1 MIFDKIVTLTIIV
14 LLLERMNNA
23 ITKAVKLAFNHNLS
37 KTLRHFKR
45 PKIKVFLWD
54 LLKNIIIALQL
65 NSPKKSD
72 HYQMLFGVVEMSST
86 SFRSPWLV
94 ATSAT
99 LLNPPTTIK
108 SGDVSE

>member
-1 MIFDKIVTLTIIV
+1 
-14 LLLERMNNA
+14 MNNE

-37 KTLRHFKR
+37 RTLRHFK
-45 PKIKVFLWD
+45 KLEIKVFLRD
-54 LLKNIIIALQL
+54 LLMNIIALQL

-108 SGDVSE
+108 SGDVSELKSGRSSLPLVS